1 MIDVAVAPVNGW
13 VGEMITV
20 VGDTA
25 VLIGGVGEV
34 FETSTL
40 IEVFVVSSLG
50 KDVPV
55 TEDVE
60 MVAGSAIVVISFFAV
75 VITVSKFFAVVVGAV
90 IPIAE
95 DDRVVDISVGES
107 FKSVEGVISIRMGLL
122 AVTDD
127 EDIEKVLELVGFIIE
142 SNVVIRAGII
152 EGVKSAEDLTEVVRP
167 DLIAVGTDSALM
179 VELIIG

>member
-1 MIDVAVAPVNGW
+1 MIDVAVVPVNGW

-20 VGDTA
+20 VGDRA

-60 MVAGSAIVVISFFAV
+60 MVAESAIVVISFFAV
-75 VITVSKFFAVVVGAV
+75 VITVPKFFAVVVGAV

-107 FKSVEGVISIRMGLL
+107 FKFVEGVIGIRMGLL

-127 EDIEKVLELVGFIIE
+127 EDIERVLELVDIIIE
-142 SNVVIRAGII
+142 SNVVIRADII
-152 EGVKSAEDLTEVVRP
+152 EGIKSAEDLTEVVRP

-179 VELIIG
+179 VELIIR